1 MRRRVAALT
10 MAVIVIALGC
20 IDETDAERAAAGGD
34 STAATPPNRG
44 EGAAQAVTAP
54 TALPVGFALTDTA
67 TYLDETSEGELALLR
82 RDGAVVDSI
91 DLGFGVHAVGTDS
104 VLYVPVSRRPG
115 PEDDVRAGPDGPVLW
130 ARGARRSIE
139 SLGIPYF
146 DPSFSAPAVHDSVLY
161 YWGWSDRGTGTSR
174 LYGARYDFASRA
186 VDTVFVAV
194 ANVAT
199 DDPGYLPRPARQ
211 GEAIVFVYDSVRR
224 TLPLAPRRQTR

>member
-1 MRRRVAALT
+1 V
-10 MAVIVIALGC
+10 
-20 IDETDAERAAAGGD
+20 
-34 STAATPPNRG
+34 
-44 EGAAQAVTAP
+44 
-54 TALPVGFALTDTA
+54 ALPEALPAGFTLTDTA
-67 TYLDETSEGELALLR
+67 TYLDETSGGELALLR
-82 RDGAVVDSI
+82 REGVLVDSI
-91 DLGFGVHAVGTDS
+91 DLEFGVHAVGTDS
-104 VLYVPVSRRPG
+104 VLFAPVTRRPG

-130 ARGARRSIE
+130 AGGEKRSLE

-194 ANVAT
+194 ASVAT

-211 GEAIVFVYDSVRR
+211 SGAVVFAYDSVWR
-224 TLPLAPRRQTR
+224 TLPLVPRGRAR